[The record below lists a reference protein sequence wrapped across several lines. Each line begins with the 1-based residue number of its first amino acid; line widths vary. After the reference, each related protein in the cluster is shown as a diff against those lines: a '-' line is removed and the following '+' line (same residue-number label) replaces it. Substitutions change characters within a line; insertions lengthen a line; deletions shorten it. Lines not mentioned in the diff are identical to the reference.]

1 MAVQGFFSPDRKT
14 RMAGE
19 KENNAAFSV
28 KVKPVTLA
36 NNINQYNEQTP
47 SLDYSP
53 DRVGEY
59 IKESETKSYTPKKDT
74 SYVSAESYKPNV
86 KTFDQQFGEA
96 YQTHKEKR
104 EQVYSAINKD
114 LNVGPLGD
122 ANLPS
127 GIETK
132 LIGSKYKYVKD
143 GQELTRKEKKEL
155 EKDMALRTQLGK
167 YVRERQFN
175 EMSDLS
181 DKERASYVKNMPDP
195 DDRKIDF
202 YTQGFPDEKVK
213 PFEQRKF
220 DYQRENIN
228 YGTAEDGTP
237 TATVGGM
244 TSKYGEDAVKVYGTE
259 QLKKFIAADA
269 KDKYESEYQR
279 NFGPTNLGKP
289 MPSNFVGGVSGLGKE
304 SDDFT
309 SRYKSQL
316 VILTKNKKMK
326 LV

>member
-19 KENNAAFSV
+19 KENNSFFSV
-28 KVKPVTLA
+28 KVEPVKLA

-47 SLDYSP
+47 SLDYAP

-132 LIGSKYKYVKD
+132 LIGSKYKYFKD

-155 EKDMALRTQLGK
+155 
-167 YVRERQFN
+167 
-175 EMSDLS
+175 
-181 DKERASYVKNMPDP
+181 
-195 DDRKIDF
+195 
-202 YTQGFPDEKVK
+202 
-213 PFEQRKF
+213 
-220 DYQRENIN
+220 
-228 YGTAEDGTP
+228 
-237 TATVGGM
+237 
-244 TSKYGEDAVKVYGTE
+244 
-259 QLKKFIAADA
+259 
-269 KDKYESEYQR
+269 
-279 NFGPTNLGKP
+279 
-289 MPSNFVGGVSGLGKE
+289 
-304 SDDFT
+304 
-309 SRYKSQL
+309 
-316 VILTKNKKMK
+316 
-326 LV
+326 